1 MAVVD
6 AVRARTKTLQ
16 LERPGITV
24 NTDGFAT
31 KAVPAVSTIEA
42 HAQPLSPKE
51 VRDLEPGQNAT
62 AWRNIWS
69 ETEMKVSDVIT
80 SSGKKYT
87 IKRVEYWEEG
97 LFYRAQGVITEDLLS

>member
-6 AVRARTKTLQ
+6 VVRARAKPLQ
-16 LERPGITV
+16 LERPGATI

-31 KAVPAVSTIEA
+31 KGAPVVSTIEA
-42 HAQPLSPKE
+42 HAQPLSPQE

-69 ETEMKVSDVIT
+69 EEEMRVSDVIT
-80 SSGKKYT
+80 SLGKKYT
-87 IKRVEYWEEG
+87 VKRIEFWPEG
-97 LFYRAQGVITEDLLS
+97 NFYRAQGVITEDVI